1 MPPLH
6 ITNDSITQTTNQSIN
21 LSTNQTAL
29 TNQLIS
35 YTLHLADNA
44 LILGHR
50 NSEWCG
56 HGPVLELDIA
66 ISNIALD
73 LVGQARN
80 FYQYA
85 ADIINKLNE
94 THRKVSPK
102 GGDLEGAATEDTL
115 AYHRNAPDFKNC
127 LLVEQ
132 PNGDWGVTIMRQF
145 LFSTYQYYL
154 YQQLQYSNDSQIA
167 AIAKKALKEVTYHVR
182 WSSEWVIRLG
192 AGTEE
197 SHRRMMNAVNTFMP
211 YVAELFT
218 PADYEIAA
226 VEEGYGADITTLQP
240 AWLQKIAV
248 VFTDATLSECLPF
261 SLQTGEVPG
270 KSGHHTQHLEALL
283 AEMQV
288 LQRAHPGAEW

>member
-1 MPPLH
+1 MNAVTKETYAIEKPPFREVGGFLL
-6 ITNDSITQTTNQSIN
+6 N
-21 LSTNQTAL
+21 
-29 TNQLIS
+29 
-35 YTLHLADNA
+35 LADNA

-85 ADIINKLNE
+85 AGIVNQHEN
-94 THRKVSPK
+94 THRKVSPE
-102 GGDLEGAATEDTL
+102 GGDLEEAGAVATEDTL
-115 AYHRNAPDFKNC
+115 AYHRNATDFKNC

-154 YQQLQYSNDSQIA
+154 YQQLQHSNNAQIA
-167 AIAKKALKEVTYHVR
+167 AIAAKALKEVTYHVR

-197 SHRRMMNAVNTFMP
+197 SHKKMVNAVNVLKPF
-211 YVAELFT
+211 VGELFT
-218 PADYEIAA
+218 PVDYETTAF
-226 VEEGYGADITTLQP
+226 ENGYGADVTALQS
-240 AWLQKIAV
+240 AWQQKITAI
-248 VFTDATLSECLPF
+248 FTQATLEATLPF
-261 SLQTGEVPG
+261 TMAASTPLG
-270 KSGHHTQHLEALL
+270 KNGKHTHHLESLL

-288 LQRAHPGAEW
+288 LQRTHPGAEW